1 MARSAT
7 FKTVDRGANA
17 LTRRF
22 AANEAGLTVKVGML
36 AKAQEPHEGGGD
48 LTVADIGTIHEFGL
62 GVQQRSFIRGWY
74 DENQEE
80 NKRIVSVL
88 QKQVL
93 RGEVTQPV
101 ALNRFG
107 LKCVGD
113 IQRRIV
119 AGIEPPL
126 AQSTIDKKGSST
138 PLVDTGQ
145 LRASISHEV
154 SK

>member
-1 MARSAT
+1 MAGRAS
-7 FKTVDRGANA
+7 FKAVDRGANA
-17 LTRRF
+17 LTKSF
-22 AANEAGLTVKVGML
+22 AANAAGLSVKVGLL
-36 AKAQEPHEGGGD
+36 AKASDPHEGTE
-48 LTVADIGTIHEFGL
+48 LTVADVGTIHEFGL

-74 DENQEE
+74 DESQEE

-88 QKQVL
+88 QRQVL
-93 RGEVTQPV
+93 RGEVTQEV

-119 AGIEPPL
+119 AHIPPPL
-126 AQSTIDKKGSST
+126 AKSTVKRKGSST

-145 LRASISHEV
+145 LKASITHEV

>member
-1 MARSAT
+1 MAARSS

-17 LTRRF
+17 LSKAFVT
-22 AANEAGLTVKVGML
+22 NGVGLQVKVGLL
-36 AKAQEPHEGGGD
+36 AKAAEPHEGTD
-48 LTVADIGTIHEFGL
+48 LTVADVGTIHEFGL
-62 GVQQRSFIRGWY
+62 GVPQRSFIRGWY
-74 DENQEE
+74 DESQEE

-93 RGEVTQPV
+93 RGEVTQEV

-119 AGIEPPL
+119 AGIEPAL

>member
-1 MARSAT
+1 MARSAS
-7 FKTVDRGANA
+7 FKTVDHGANA

-22 AANEAGLTVKVGML
+22 AVNGAGLQVKVGLL
-36 AKAQEPHEGGGD
+36 AKADEPHEGTE
-48 LTVADIGTIHEFGL
+48 LTVADVGTIHEFGL
-62 GVQQRSFIRGWY
+62 GVPQRSFIRGWY
-74 DENQEE
+74 DESQEE

-93 RGEVTQPV
+93 RGEVTQTV

-119 AGIEPPL
+119 DGIPPPL

-138 PLVDTGQ
+138 PLIDTGQ
-145 LRASISHEV
+145 LRASITAEV
-154 SK
+154 G